1 MRIIIATPNKEV
13 LEKTIE
19 IFGKKIVYIFL
30 LESNIP
36 ITHIEFKL
44 DIDDITFYNIPIKEH
59 EYEFILDIQTADQLV
74 QVLAW
79 ANLGLSFDEVK
90 TLLESENAI

>member
-1 MRIIIATPNKEV
+1 MRFIITTPNKEV
-13 LEKTIE
+13 LEKTIA
-19 IFGKKIVYIFL
+19 IFGRKIYNIYLF
-30 LESNIP
+30 ETNIP
-36 ITHIEFKL
+36 ITHIDFQL
-44 DIDDITFYNIPIKEH
+44 NIDDITFYSIPIKKH

-90 TLLESENAI
+90 TLLENQNAI

>member
-1 MRIIIATPNKEV
+1 MRIIIAAPNKEV
-13 LEKTIE
+13 LQKTIE
-19 IFGKKIVYIFL
+19 IFGKKIFNIYLF
-30 LESNIP
+30 EASIP
-36 ITHIEFKL
+36 ITHIDFKF
-44 DIDDITFYNIPIKEH
+44 DINDTTFYSIPIKKH

-90 TLLESENAI
+90 TLLENQNAI